1 MTRNDN
7 IEQYSV
13 ANEAMKMMCKT
24 FYCNIVFQDL
34 WRTHVHTLQTSLPHR
49 RTAGEP
55 RGRRRE
61 VRGRAFKGLTHKK
74 RRAKVV
80 SFVASRMYAGILLRA
95 GNTHCSLE
103 SL

>member
-1 MTRNDN
+1 
-7 IEQYSV
+7 
-13 ANEAMKMMCKT
+13 MCKT
-24 FYCNIVFQDL
+24 FYVRLGSVKNT
-34 WRTHVHTLQTSLPHR
+34 RTYVANVIAHR

-61 VRGRAFKGLTHKK
+61 VRGRAFEGLTHKK
-74 RRAKVV
+74 RRAKV